1 MSDEIMVFMVGLLVG
16 CTGTLALMFVFG
28 PPDRRHR
35 AAAEA
40 QRATDADP
48 TTPVSVTSFMHVD
61 LLYALHD
68 SNPFM
73 TPSGVDAD
81 DLDLELT
88 LLLGRY
94 GIPSGP

>member
-1 MSDEIMVFMVGLLVG
+1 
-16 CTGTLALMFVFG
+16 
-28 PPDRRHR
+28 
-35 AAAEA
+35 
-40 QRATDADP
+40 
-48 TTPVSVTSFMHVD
+48 MHVD